1 MNGIDLSK
9 PLNVH
14 FIGIGGISMSGLA
27 EILIGR
33 GFRVSGSDR
42 AESPLTKHLTE
53 LGADIRYPQ
62 AAENIGDRDIDLVVY
77 TAAIHPDNP
86 EYVACSDRGLHMV
99 TRAALLGAIM
109 DGYSQSVAV
118 AGTHGKTTT
127 TSMVTQILLEDGVHR
142 PTVSVGAVDPAI
154 GSNVLVGNDD
164 AFVAEACEYS
174 NSFLSLH
181 PTIAVVLNV
190 EAEHLD
196 FFKNLVAIRQSF
208 HDFITNIKPGGCV
221 VINAGIENYTEL
233 TADTAAR
240 DVRVVTFGKD
250 EGVDCYPTEISYN
263 AMGCGSFVPVY
274 KGKKLSRVELKVPG
288 GHNILNACAAI
299 AAAIALNENEQAE
312 AADGAAGTFAIRE
325 DAIAAGLSKFTGAK
339 RRFEYRGTFQ
349 GATVVDD
356 YAHHPT
362 EIEATLRAAER
373 VAHKRLILV
382 FQPHTYTRTKAFLSD
397 FARVLEI
404 PDIVVLAP
412 IYAAREK
419 DVYGI
424 HSTDIRDLLVKAG
437 RNAYAFDT
445 FSEIEA
451 FLQKNCVNG
460 DLLITMGAGNVVKIA
475 DDLTA
480 E

>member
-9 PLNVH
+9 PLKVH

-27 EILIGR
+27 EILLGR
-33 GFRVSGSDR
+33 GFEVSGSDR
-42 AESPLTKHLTE
+42 AESPLTKHLSE

-86 EYVACSDRGLHMV
+86 EYVACVDRGLHMV

-109 DGYSQSVAV
+109 DEYAQSVAI

-127 TSMVTQILLEDGVHR
+127 TSMVTQILLEDRLHK
-142 PTVSVGAVDPAI
+142 PTVSVGAIDPAI

-174 NSFLSLH
+174 NSFLFLH
-181 PTIAVVLNV
+181 PTVAVVLNV

-196 FFKNLVAIRQSF
+196 FFKNLGAIRESF
-208 HDFITNIKPGGCV
+208 HEFMTNVKPGGCV
-221 VINAGIENYTEL
+221 VINSSIENYKEL
-233 TADTAAR
+233 AAALNEG
-240 DVRVVTFGKD
+240 VRVVTYGLTS
-250 EGVDCYPTEISYN
+250 EADCHPEDIIYN
-263 AMGCGSFVPVY
+263 ALGCASFVPVY

-288 GHNILNACAAI
+288 EHNVGNACAAA
-299 AAAIALNENEQAE
+299 AAAIALSENEQTE
-312 AADGAAGTFAIRE
+312 AAGGTFAVSPE
-325 DAIAAGLSKFTGAK
+325 AIAAGLSKFTGAK

-362 EIEATLRAAER
+362 EIEATLKAAQR
-373 VAHKRLILV
+373 VDHKRLILV
-382 FQPHTYTRTKAFLSD
+382 FQPHTYTRTKSFLND
-397 FARVLEI
+397 FVRVLGLA
-404 PDIVVLAP
+404 DTVVLAP

-424 HSTDIRDLLVKAG
+424 HSTDIRDLLVQAG
-437 RNAYAFDT
+437 KDAYAFDT
-445 FSEIEA
+445 FDEIEV
-451 FLQKNCVNG
+451 FLRKNCMNG
-460 DLLITMGAGNVVKIA
+460 DLLITMGAGDVVKVA
-475 DDLTA
+475 DDITA
-480 E
+480 G

>member
-9 PLNVH
+9 PLKVH

-27 EILIGR
+27 EILLGR
-33 GFRVSGSDR
+33 GFEVSGSDR
-42 AESPLTKHLTE
+42 AESPLTKHLSE

-86 EYVACSDRGLHMV
+86 EYVACTDRGLHMV

-109 DGYSQSVAV
+109 DEYSQSVAV

-127 TSMVTQILLEDGVHR
+127 TSMVTQILLEDGKHR
-142 PTVSVGAVDPAI
+142 PTVSVGAIDPAI

-181 PTIAVVLNV
+181 PAIAVVLNV

-196 FFKNLVAIRQSF
+196 FFKNLAAIRESF
-208 HDFITNIKPGGCV
+208 HTFMTNVKPGGCV
-221 VINAGIENYTEL
+221 VINSAIENYKEL
-233 TADTAAR
+233 TAGLADG
-240 DVRVVTFGKD
+240 VRVVTYGLTD
-250 EGVDCYPTEISYN
+250 EADCHPEDISYN
-263 AMGCGSFVPVY
+263 AMGCASFVPVY
-274 KGKKLSRVELKVPG
+274 KGKRLSRVELRVPG
-288 GHNILNACAAI
+288 EHNIGNACAAA
-299 AAAIALNENEQAE
+299 AAAIALNENERAE
-312 AADGAAGTFAIRE
+312 AAGGAEGTFAIRE
-325 DAIAAGLSKFTGAK
+325 EAIAAGLSKFTGAK

-362 EIEATLRAAER
+362 EIEATLKAAQR
-373 VAHKRLILV
+373 VDHKKLILV
-382 FQPHTYTRTKAFLSD
+382 FQPHTYTRTKAFLND
-397 FARVLEI
+397 FARVLGLA
-404 PDIVVLAP
+404 DIVVLAP

-437 RNAYAFDT
+437 KEAYAFDT
-445 FSEIEA
+445 FDEIEE
-451 FLQKNCVNG
+451 FLRKNCMNG
-460 DLLITMGAGNVVKIA
+460 DLLITMGAGDVVKVA
-475 DDLTA
+475 DDITKK
-480 E
+480 